1 MPAGFVRLK
10 SLRLVVA
17 IAAVLSW
24 SACGSSPTAPAG
36 GLTQPTLVSPA
47 IDALVGT
54 PTTLVVQ
61 NASSA
66 LTGPRTYDFQVAES
80 AAALD
85 GPSSGLVTAA
95 SGIAEG
101 GTGQTSF
108 VVGVTLL
115 QGRQYFWHA
124 RAVQANTQ
132 GPWSNAFSFITN
144 VSNSPPVIQSITPAS
159 NRSEVNGDV
168 LVTAQV
174 TDQETSPAN
183 LIYNWT
189 ANGGS
194 FTGTGSTVHW
204 HAPASGAPALFTVTL
219 TVVENY
225 TVTIPGGKSQT
236 GQNQTS
242 ASIGIHVNDSTKE
255 ITNLVLTFLDDF
267 VHSERT
273 PEFCVRNFSDSCQ
286 GKQDELSDIQS
297 NRANFIQDPTSIGV
311 QCLVDHLRRI
321 RPSRRSRRCW
331 RRAILPPPTNRPA
344 SSGSPIGTCRLTTV
358 YENFNWFLCVSNFD
372 PISFTSEA
380 MRKLFRF

>member
-1 MPAGFVRLK
+1 VP
-10 SLRLVVA
+10 
-17 IAAVLSW
+17 IAAALSW
-24 SACGSSPTAPAG
+24 SACGSSPTAPPG

-47 IDALVGT
+47 MDALVGT

-61 NASSA
+61 NASST

-80 AAALD
+80 SAALD

-95 SGIAEG
+95 SGLAEG
-101 GTGQTSF
+101 AAGQTQF
-108 VVGVTLL
+108 VVGVTLV

-132 GPWSNAFSFITN
+132 GPWSSSFSFITN

-174 TDQETSPAN
+174 TDQETSPSN
-183 LIYNWT
+183 LVYNWT
-189 ANGGS
+189 ASGGS

-204 HAPASGAPALFTVTL
+204 HAPASGAPALFTLTL

-273 PEFCVRNFSDSCQ
+273 PEFCVRNFSDNCS
-286 GKQDELSDIQS
+286 GKEDELSDIES
-297 NRANFIQDPTSIGV
+297 NRANFIQDPARSGASVSSITFDNAVQPTFSTVLAPCHFAATNKSTGV
-311 QCLVDHLRRI
+311 FGI
-321 RPSRRSRRCW
+321 
-331 RRAILPPPTNRPA
+331 AN
-344 SSGSPIGTCRLTTV
+344 GTCRLTTV

-380 MRKLFRF
+380 MKKLFRF